1 MTKDGVPNAEEHL
14 PLPPPSKGE
23 ERSERGCYPFGRG
36 NAELTAE
43 YWQLTAQAIERR
55 ISREDQLYQSFFDRF
70 DYGFRFGVYGQFV
83 IDAVNM

>member
-1 MTKDGVPNAEEHL
+1 MTKDGVPNAEEH
-14 PLPPPSKGE
+14 PPFSPFKGGKSVVKRDVIPSKGE
-23 ERSERGCYPFGRG
+23 FAG
-36 NAELTAE
+36 
-43 YWQLTAQAIERR
+43 LTAQAIERR